1 MSVLHADAARQHRY
15 LRQLTDELYLDMLTV
30 RGLTKIYV
38 NRYDAHAGGVR
49 DIAFSLPP
57 GTFFTLLGPSGCGKT
72 TTLRCVA
79 GLERPDAG
87 TITLGE
93 RVLFDGAQRI
103 AVPMNQRGIGMVFQS
118 YAIWPHMTVFEN
130 VAFPLRVAKQRRYPR
145 EEIRTLVDQALGT
158 VGLAGYGDRPATR
171 LSGGQQQRVA
181 LARAIVHHPQL
192 LLLDEPLSN
201 LDATLR
207 EEMRTELRRLQQ
219 DIGVTAIYV
228 THDQAEALA
237 MSDVIAVMD
246 HGRIVQ
252 FGAPRDIY
260 FRPENEFVASFIGA
274 ANLLEGATTADVPAG
289 GVGRVRLDSGEE
301 IACTFPAGGTSGQAA
316 TTSIRP
322 ESISIVTSG
331 VIPADGTNLLR
342 GTVNAASFLGAS
354 VRYDVQV
361 GQRMLRVIGPAE
373 QALARGTAVSLTFAP
388 QTTVSGN

>member
-1 MSVLHADAARQHRY
+1 
-15 LRQLTDELYLDMLTV
+15 
-30 RGLTKIYV
+30 
-38 NRYDAHAGGVR
+38 
-49 DIAFSLPP
+49 
-57 GTFFTLLGPSGCGKT
+57 
-72 TTLRCVA
+72 
-79 GLERPDAG
+79 
-87 TITLGE
+87 
-93 RVLFDGAQRI
+93 
-103 AVPMNQRGIGMVFQS
+103 
-118 YAIWPHMTVFEN
+118 MTVFEN

-145 EEIRTLVDQALGT
+145 EEIRALVDQALRT
-158 VGLAGYGDRPATR
+158 VGLAGYGGRPATR

-201 LDATLR
+201 LDAALR
-207 EEMRTELRRLQQ
+207 EEMRAELRRLQQ

-237 MSDVIAVMD
+237 MSDVIAVVD

-301 IACTFPAGGTSGQAA
+301 IACMFPAGGTSGQAA
-316 TTSIRP
+316 TASVRP
-322 ESISIVTSG
+322 ESISILASD
-331 VIPADGTNLLR
+331 VIPANEANMLR

-361 GQRMLRVIGPAE
+361 GQRTLRVIGPAE
-373 QALARGTAVSLTFAP
+373 QALARGTTVSLTFAP